1 MPDFSKSAVND
12 FWQARNDYALYRI
25 IASMENVETWS
36 LEGEEAFEAAI
47 QELGQYFEAKEKFEL
62 GQEEKWIK
70 LLSALPSGRAL
81 RILQYIDTIQPG
93 SASKLLIYAEVSSTS
108 PEDVAGF
115 FLKRNLVFERLQ
127 LLGRIF
133 APERFSM
140 VIRALESA
148 EH

>member
-47 QELGQYFEAKEKFEL
+47 QELGQYFEGKEKFEL

>member
-1 MPDFSKSAVND
+1 
-12 FWQARNDYALYRI
+12 
-25 IASMENVETWS
+25 
-36 LEGEEAFEAAI
+36 
-47 QELGQYFEAKEKFEL
+47 L